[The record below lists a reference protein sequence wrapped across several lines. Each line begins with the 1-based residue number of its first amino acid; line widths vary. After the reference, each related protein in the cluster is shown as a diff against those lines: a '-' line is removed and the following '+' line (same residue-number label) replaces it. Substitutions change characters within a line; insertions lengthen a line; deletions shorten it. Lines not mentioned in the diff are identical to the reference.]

1 MNQQDQDWFDALNQT
16 ELVELA
22 LEVFPGAHRGLTRS
36 QLVQIICDGGSDLPE
51 TRGVDRVRLE
61 IMRYVDANYEQVKP
75 LLSCPARSREIRA
88 CHQCLDYQVLE
99 CALKSE
105 ATLKLGLKK

>member
-1 MNQQDQDWFDALNQT
+1 MSQQEQDWFDKLNQS

-22 LEVFPGAHRGLTRS
+22 LEVFSGAHRGLLRTE
-36 QLVQIICDGGSDLPE
+36 LVRIITNGESDLPE

-75 LLSCPARSREIRA
+75 LLSCPARSRDIRA
-88 CHQCLDYQVLE
+88 CFQCLDYQVLE